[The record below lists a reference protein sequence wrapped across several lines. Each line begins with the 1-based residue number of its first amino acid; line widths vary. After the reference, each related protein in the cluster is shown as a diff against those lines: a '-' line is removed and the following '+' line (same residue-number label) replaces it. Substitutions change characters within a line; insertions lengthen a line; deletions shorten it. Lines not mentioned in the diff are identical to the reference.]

1 MALLVLLLL
10 FQGKFFRLFQVL
22 NSMLFFLQLQNLK
35 EHQEEWAS
43 YKWKLKEEKWGSKVP
58 SSSFP
63 LLCDAV
69 NCKSPLMRLLHY
81 GPFSFS
87 FCFSHLLNTLSFSE
101 TICGKYEKKLL
112 RHLMADYD
120 SMERPVEDEGEPLM
134 LTFGVT
140 LQQIIDV
147 VSIHQ
152 SFPSSRL
159 QASL

>member
-1 MALLVLLLL
+1 MVSFL
-10 FQGKFFRLFQVL
+10 FLF
-22 NSMLFFLQLQNLK
+22 
-35 EHQEEWAS
+35 
-43 YKWKLKEEKWGSKVP
+43 
-58 SSSFP
+58 
-63 LLCDAV
+63 
-69 NCKSPLMRLLHY
+69 
-81 GPFSFS
+81 
-87 FCFSHLLNTLSFSE
+87 FSHLLNTLSFSE

-152 SFPSSRL
+152 TFFIIKVTG
-159 QASL
+159 